1 MIGTMTMT
9 EQLSTRE
16 QQQQHYAA
24 VRQRLGLRVYTPVV
38 RLAPRPAPAKP
49 EPPAPVLP
57 PEEVRRQREKRI
69 RREREAKL
77 VAMLKTLVKRP
88 NDSTEFNR
96 ILIEV
101 ADRNSLPYDF
111 VYTRSRI
118 DCIAH
123 ARSEFYYLL
132 RTRTKMSY
140 TAIARRVGR
149 DHTTILHGV
158 AQHCL
163 RNGLEYPAS

>member
-1 MIGTMTMT
+1 MTQT
-9 EQLSTRE
+9 NLSTRE
-16 QQQQHYAA
+16 EQQQHYAA

-38 RLAPRPAPAKP
+38 RLPPREGPKPPPCEPVPA
-49 EPPAPVLP
+49 LP
-57 PEEVRRQREKRI
+57 PEEIRRQREKRI

-77 VAMLKTLVKRP
+77 IAMLKTLVKRP
-88 NDSTEFNR
+88 NESTEFNR

-101 ADRNSLPYDF
+101 ADKHGLPYDF

-132 RTRTKMSY
+132 RMRTKMSY

-163 RNGLEYPAS
+163 RNGLEYPAA